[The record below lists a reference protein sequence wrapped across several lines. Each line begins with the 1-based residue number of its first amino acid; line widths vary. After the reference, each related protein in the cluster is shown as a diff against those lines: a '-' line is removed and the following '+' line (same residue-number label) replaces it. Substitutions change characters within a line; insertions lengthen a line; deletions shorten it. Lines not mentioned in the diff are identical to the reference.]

1 MPRAEP
7 TDPPALTLVVGPE
20 DLLVDRA
27 VAGLVRAAR
36 ALDVDTDVREL
47 EAAGMAPGTVTGHTS
62 PSLFGERTVI
72 VVRGVQDAADAL
84 AQELAE
90 VCATAGR
97 GELDGVHVVLVH
109 KGGQRGKKLLE
120 AARKAGA
127 HEIACK
133 EVKWDSDKSRFVEG
147 EFRAARRRVTP
158 EAVRALV
165 DAVGS
170 DLRELAAA
178 CAQLAADTEGVV
190 DAGVVDRYHGGRVE
204 ASGFKVADAAI
215 EGRCEDALSLV
226 RHALATGVD
235 PVPINAALGAGLR
248 AVVKV
253 AGARRGSPEELARE
267 LGMAP
272 FQVKKARGQLRGW
285 SPEGIAAAIDAVAW
299 ADAQIKGAGADPL
312 YALERT
318 VVAVARART
327 PRDS

>member
-1 MPRAEP
+1 VAAD
-7 TDPPALTLVVGPE
+7 DPLPPVLTLVVGPE

-27 VAGLVRAAR
+27 VARVVHAAR
-36 ALDVDTDVREL
+36 AVDAEVDVRDLDATGL
-47 EAAGMAPGTVTGHTS
+47 EPGTVTGHTS

-72 VVRGVQDAADAL
+72 VVRGLQDAADAL
-84 AQELAE
+84 LDELVE
-90 VCATAGR
+90 VCQAARAGAL
-97 GELDGVHVVLVH
+97 EAVHVVLVH
-109 KGGQRGKKLLE
+109 RGGQRGKRLLD

-127 HEIACK
+127 TEVACK
-133 EVKWDSDKSRFVEG
+133 EVKYDSDKLAFVRDELK
-147 EFRAARRRVTP
+147 AARRQASP
-158 EAVRALV
+158 EAMRALV

-170 DLRELAAA
+170 DLRELAGA
-178 CAQLAADTEGVV
+178 CAQLVADTDGLI
-190 DAGVVDRYHGGRVE
+190 DADVVDRYHGGRVE
-204 ASGFKVADAAI
+204 VTGFKVADAAI
-215 EGRCEDALSLV
+215 EGRCEEALALV

-235 PVPINAALGAGLR
+235 PVPLNATLGAGLR

-285 SPEGIAAAIDAVAW
+285 TPEGIARAIQAVAW

-318 VVAVARART
+318 VVEVARSRGAAR
-327 PRDS
+327 